1 MSKIKLKDFEE
12 TLASLA
18 DIVQTMEKGD
28 LSLEASLKQFERG
41 VGLTKACQ
49 QALDQAEQKVK
60 ILLEDNETLGVFN
73 KADEDD

>member
-18 DIVQTMEKGD
+18 DSVQTMEKGD

>member
-18 DIVQTMEKGD
+18 DIVQAMEKGD